1 MSNFEEYKTNRAKK
15 IEQLVEWY
23 FNMMDVEDLEQF
35 YIQAKTEYF
44 EQFSDTELDI
54 ELEDKQ

>member
-1 MSNFEEYKTNRAKK
+1 MSMDRSQK
-15 IEQLVEWY
+15 IEQLVEWH

-44 EQFSDTELDI
+44 EQFSDAELDI
-54 ELEDKQ
+54 ELEDKS

>member
-1 MSNFEEYKTNRAKK
+1 MNRLQK

-35 YIQAKTEYF
+35 YIQSKTEYF
-44 EQFSDTELDI
+44 DQFSDTELDI
-54 ELEDKQ
+54 ELKEIV

>member
-1 MSNFEEYKTNRAKK
+1 MSMDRSQK

-23 FNMMDVEDLEQF
+23 FDMMDVEDLEQF

-44 EQFSDTELDI
+44 EQFSDDELDI
-54 ELEDKQ
+54 ELEDKS